1 MGEWGG
7 IGGIGGNGEDGAIGG
22 SGGRTRDGGTMEN
35 MGIKGGVGSVRG
47 PGGQWGGGD
56 GGAVGVSVS
65 PHPQV
70 PVEDPIVCTD
80 EVIFP
85 LTIALD
91 KLPPG
96 TVKAKVGTA
105 GTSGDPTDIGD
116 SVGICGGRGDNAG
129 SSRTSGTSGGL
140 KELGDSVGNCGDMW
154 GLQGLWGRCGD
165 LKELRDV

>member
-1 MGEWGG
+1 M
-7 IGGIGGNGEDGAIGG
+7 
-22 SGGRTRDGGTMEN
+22 
-35 MGIKGGVGSVRG
+35 
-47 PGGQWGGGD
+47 
-56 GGAVGVSVS
+56 GVSVS

-129 SSRTSGTSGGL
+129 SSRTLETVWGSVGTMWGLQGLWGQRGDNAGSSRTSGTSGGL
-140 KELGDSVGNCGDMW
+140 KELGDSVGICGDMW
-154 GLQGLWGRCGD
+154 GLRGLWGRCGD
-165 LKELRDV
+165 LKDLGDV